1 MSLSALER
9 WYASQC
15 DGEWEH
21 GYGVR
26 IDTLD
31 NPGWRVHIGLHGTKK
46 QDASLA
52 RVALT
57 RSQDDWILI
66 GSRNRNFKLH
76 VDPRTCQRRLIS
88 SSAGSTQSDKSSST
102 RLRNRDQ
109 SNGSFQSEI
118 DFFSA
123 SPRLRGK

>member
-1 MSLSALER
+1 MSLSVLER

-57 RSQDDWILI
+57 RSQDDWILYWVEKQEFQVACGPKNLSEAI
-66 GSRNRNFKLH
+66 DIF
-76 VDPRTCQRRLIS
+76 
-88 SSAGSTQSDKSSST
+88 AGWFD
-102 RLRNRDQ
+102 
-109 SNGSFQSEI
+109 SE
-118 DFFSA
+118 
-123 SPRLRGK
+123 